1 MSKIG
6 KQPIKIPEGV
16 EVKIGKDSIEIS
28 GKSGLKLNVAA
39 LSGVRPI
46 EKEGE
51 ICFELI
57 GQNKQSRS
65 NWGTLRSLVKNAIE
79 ASVAST
85 SPIDGVVQGFEK
97 TLLLVGV
104 GYKIKEEG
112 ENLVLSLGFS
122 HPVYYNKPEGI
133 NFEVSG
139 KGNVLK
145 IKGIDKALVGQV
157 AAEIRGLKKVE
168 PYKGKGFRYKDEV
181 VRRKAGK
188 KAAAE
193 A

>member
-16 EVKIGKDSIEIS
+16 EVKIREDSIEIS

-51 ICFELI
+51 IRFELI
-57 GQNKQSRS
+57 QENKQSIS
-65 NWGTLRSLVKNAIE
+65 NWGTLRSLVKNA
-79 ASVAST
+79 
-85 SPIDGVVQGFEK
+85 IDGVVQGFEK